1 MKVAIITNGQMQY
14 HSRLETL
21 WRAADWRIA
30 ANGGAVNA
38 RRHFARAPE
47 VLIGDLDSLD
57 ADTRAWCAAHRV
69 EMIQHPREKDQT
81 DLELALDLALTR
93 GATEITLLGA
103 LGGRFDQMLANVFL
117 LVKAAQA
124 RVLARIAEID
134 FDAWVVWEHLAIAG
148 RIGEIVSLI
157 PLTERVEGIATR
169 GLRYPLRN
177 ETLYL
182 AAARGVSNELI
193 AERAEVTLT
202 RGVLLI
208 VHLTRA

>member
-93 GATEITLLGA
+93 GASEITLLGA

-124 RVLARIAEID
+124 RVLARIADVD
-134 FDAWVVWEHLAIAG
+134 FDAWVAWERLAIAG
-148 RIGEIVSLI
+148 RIGETVSLI
-157 PLTERVEGIATR
+157 PLTERVEGIVTR
-169 GLRYPLRN
+169 GLRYPLHN

>member
-1 MKVAIITNGQMQY
+1 MNVVIITNGQMQ
-14 HSRLETL
+14 HRPRLAAL
-21 WRAADWRIA
+21 WHAADWRIA

-47 VLIGDLDSLD
+47 VLIGDFDSLD
-57 ADTRAWCAAHRV
+57 AETREWCHAHRV
-69 EMIQHPREKDQT
+69 EMIQYPREKDQT

-103 LGGRFDQMLANVFL
+103 LGGRFDQMLANVL
-117 LVKAAQA
+117 LLIKPARA
-124 RVLARIAEID
+124 RVLARIAEAD
-134 FDAWVVWEHLAIAG
+134 FDAWVVGEHLTIEG
-148 RIGEIVSLI
+148 RVGETASLI
-157 PLTERVEGIATR
+157 PLTERVEGIVTR

-177 ETLYL
+177 ETLYCD
-182 AAARGVSNELI
+182 AARGVSNELI
-193 AERAEVTLT
+193 AEHAEVTLT

>member
-57 ADTRAWCAAHRV
+57 ADTRAWCAAHHV

>member
-38 RRHFARAPE
+38 RRHFVRAPE

-182 AAARGVSNELI
+182 AAARGISNELI